1 MPDSQLSRK
10 GPQLSTAVSRLA
22 RSIMVVLC
30 VLGVVAAIGHTITGL
45 VIDVQEANATTVN
58 VSGRQRML
66 SQRITLMA
74 EHYQTQRSELLRAQL
89 ISDIDLFERSHIGLV
104 QGDVSMNLP
113 DVLPEVASEVYF
125 GSELRLDA
133 RVKQFLELARR
144 AAGSGSD
151 ASEATVELTSK
162 AIGSINDRESLL
174 YALDAA
180 VAAFERHHRSEIRNL
195 RRAQVASLVV
205 FLLTLAAGTFLIARP
220 MLQSVT
226 TLVDDLDQLS
236 VTDPMT
242 DVLNRR
248 GFLIKGKALISSA
261 PASAVLVMDIDRFK
275 RVNDNHGH
283 AVGDA
288 CIRHV
293 ATIASEVFRSIDVFG
308 RIGGEEYAAVLS
320 GVNAD
325 LASLVAERLR
335 SAVELTPCEIVGHD
349 NQVRT
354 MPMTLSVGVAL
365 RIEGETLEQVM
376 QRADQAL
383 YEAKRSGRN
392 RVVTNTAQSSR
403 RLADDRVEPEP
414 AQDA

>member
-1 MPDSQLSRK
+1 MSDSELSRK
-10 GPQLSTAVSRLA
+10 GPQLSTAVGRLA

-30 VLGVVAAIGHTITGL
+30 VLGMVAAIGHTITGF

-58 VSGRQRML
+58 ISGRQRML

-74 EHYQTQRSELLRAQL
+74 EHFQTQRSELLRAQL

-104 QGDVSMNLP
+104 EGDVSMNLP
-113 DVLPEVASEVYF
+113 DVLPEVARRVYF
-125 GSELRLDA
+125 GSDLRLDA
-133 RVKQFLELARR
+133 RVEQFLELARR

-151 ASEATVELTSK
+151 ASQATVELTSK

-248 GFLIKGKALISSA
+248 GFLIKGKALIDSA
-261 PASAVLVMDIDRFK
+261 PDSAVLVMDIDHFK

-335 SAVELTPCEIVGHD
+335 SALEATPCEVLTHD
-349 NQVRT
+349 NQVLAL
-354 MPMTLSVGVAL
+354 PMTLSVGVAL

-376 QRADQAL
+376 HRADQAL
-383 YEAKRSGRN
+383 YEAKRGGRN

-403 RLADDRVEPEP
+403 RLADDGVESEP